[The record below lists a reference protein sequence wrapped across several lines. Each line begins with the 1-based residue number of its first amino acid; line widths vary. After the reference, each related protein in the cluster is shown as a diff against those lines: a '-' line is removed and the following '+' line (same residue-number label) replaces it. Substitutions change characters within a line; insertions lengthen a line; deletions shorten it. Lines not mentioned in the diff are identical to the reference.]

1 MTRRHATASRD
12 FKQISDQ
19 RPFCVRQTTGVA
31 LFRQLAPVGLGVTIR
46 LLSLRWLETTFGSF
60 LYTNDPGQPQRF
72 GKGIGMSGNTRFSM
86 ECLRQFGLA
95 GIGLRMSEPGQQR
108 VMLRSDYGRASGF
121 RHGSMLRRQGTS
133 SLLYFVYTLL
143 EQC

>member
-19 RPFCVRQTTGVA
+19 RPFCARQTTGVA
-31 LFRQLAPVGLGVTIR
+31 LFRQLTPMGLGVTIR
-46 LLSLRWLETTFGSF
+46 LTRLGWLEATFGSF
-60 LYTNDPGQPQRF
+60 LYTNDPGQLECF
-72 GKGIGMSGNTRFSM
+72 GKGVGMSGDTRFSM

-95 GIGLRMSEPGQQR
+95 GIGLRMSESGQQR

-121 RHGSMLRRQGTS
+121 RHGAMLCRQGTS
-133 SLLYFVYTLL
+133 SLLYFVYTL
-143 EQC
+143 